1 MSDHRPIAR
10 AKRPS
15 QRGSRERSHVAL
27 TGLMGAGKSTVGR
40 LLAERLGY
48 AFVDLDEVIAEAAG
62 KDIPSIFRDHGEVG
76 FRARER
82 AALREVLSRKAP
94 QLIATGGGTFVD
106 PTMRSWL
113 LEQARTIY
121 LHASPETLA
130 ARVAALE
137 ARARRPL
144 LRGPDPR
151 ATLKRLLAERA
162 SAYEASDHTL
172 GTESLSPEEVAFE
185 ALRLLHGTLPPM
197 PGAASAH
204 DTMTAE
210 PAASAPKR
218 TYALPDAPVV
228 TSTTEPM
235 AASTA
240 VIPVQAK
247 LGDYQVTVLTSEG
260 DAVAEQ
266 VLRHARGRHLAVVTD
281 ETVMHL
287 HANRLAE
294 ILRGAGKTVTV
305 LAVPPGETSKSLE
318 RAGWL
323 FDELSAA
330 GFERTDT
337 IVAVGGGVVCDLA
350 GFVASTFLRGIP
362 LVQVPTTTLAALDAS
377 VGSKTA
383 VNTPRGKNLVG
394 TFYPPK
400 AVVVSVPHLATQPP
414 REHAAGL
421 AEAVKMAACLDEALF
436 HLIADHAT
444 ELANFL
450 PHRVQAVLHRAIAI
464 KARVVS
470 ADEHEA
476 GPRLVLNYGHT
487 IGHAIEQGEH
497 FRLLHGEAVALGMVA
512 EAEWAELELG
522 VRDVVAPLVRVLEA
536 LGLPVRWRE
545 AHVALDSMRLDKK
558 RLGGA
563 LRLAVVT
570 SIGHHEVRT
579 VPMATLEEFIRRR
592 SGT

>member
-1 MSDHRPIAR
+1 MSDPLPIAR
-10 AKRPS
+10 GKRPS
-15 QRGSRERSHVAL
+15 QRGSRERMHVAL
-27 TGLMGAGKSTVGR
+27 TGMMGAGKSTVGR

-48 AFVDLDEVIAEAAG
+48 AFVDLDEVIAETAG

-130 ARVAALE
+130 NRVAALE
-137 ARARRPL
+137 ARSRRPL

-172 GTESLSPEEVAFE
+172 GTESLSPEDVAFE
-185 ALRLLHGTLPPM
+185 ALRLLHGTL
-197 PGAASAH
+197 ASPDVDGAH
-204 DTMTAE
+204 DEANPR
-210 PAASAPKR
+210 PAVTPPKG
-218 TYALPDAPVV
+218 TYGLPDAPVA
-228 TSTTEPM
+228 TSATEPL

-247 LGDYQVTVLTSEG
+247 LGDYQVVVMTSDG

-266 VLRHARGRHLAVVTD
+266 VLRHARGRQLAVITD
-281 ETVMHL
+281 ETVLRL
-287 HANRLAE
+287 HANQLAE
-294 ILRGAGKTVTV
+294 VLRGAGKTVTV
-305 LAVPPGETSKSLE
+305 LAVPVGEASKSLE

-323 FDELSAA
+323 YDELSAS

-337 IVAVGGGVVCDLA
+337 LVAVGGGMVCDLA
-350 GFVASTFLRGIP
+350 GFVASTFLRGVP

-377 VGSKTA
+377 VGGKTA

-421 AEAVKMAACLDEALF
+421 AEAVKTAACLDEALF

-444 ELANFL
+444 ELASFL

-487 IGHAIEQGEH
+487 VGHAIEHGEH

-545 AHVALDSMRLDKK
+545 AHLALDSLRLDKK